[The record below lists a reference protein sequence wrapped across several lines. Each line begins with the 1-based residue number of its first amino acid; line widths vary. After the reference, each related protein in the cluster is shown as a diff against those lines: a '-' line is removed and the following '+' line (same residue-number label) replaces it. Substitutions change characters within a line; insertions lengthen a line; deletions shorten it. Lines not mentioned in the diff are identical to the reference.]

1 MKTDIIEYEVHPASI
16 VLNFEEAKAIIE
28 KEVADYDVV
37 VTEDSVGDAKKL
49 ATALNKRAG
58 EIDQE
63 LKAAIAKASEPLNEV
78 DGQRKELVAICKD
91 GRKRILVQV
100 EKFEDVKRQRAQN
113 LLEAYRSE
121 YWTKLKVKD
130 EFKSA
135 EFDDLVNLSALTKK
149 GNLAASA
156 SSELERRVSADKA
169 KQDQTERRLLEL
181 ENRSYRAGLAA
192 PLSRDHVR
200 PFLFADDETYDRELE
215 RIFKAEAEREKIAT
229 ERERQRRERE
239 AASAPRAPV
248 DTTPAQ
254 TAQES
259 AQAGPAT
266 DAPAQPARQVSGDH
280 APHQMRA
287 PDAPENAGFVK
298 WRVVVTFEVATAD
311 SVTADKVCEA
321 ALKRIQGAGITTT
334 ADIRA
339 VGSNEDAAVLRPGA
353 RR

>member
-1 MKTDIIEYEVHPASI
+1 MTTDIIEYEVHPASI
-16 VLNFEEAKAIIE
+16 VLNFEEAKALIE

-37 VTEDSVGDAKKL
+37 VTEDSVADAKKL

-63 LKAAIAKASEPLNEV
+63 LKAAIAKASAPLTEV

-91 GRKRILVQV
+91 GRQRILVQV
-100 EKFEDVKRQRAQN
+100 EKFENVKRQRAHN
-113 LLEAYRSE
+113 LLEAHRQE

-135 EFDDLVNLSALTKK
+135 EFDDLVNLSAITKK

-156 SSELERRVSADKA
+156 RSELEKRVQSDKA

-200 PFLFADDETYDRELE
+200 PFLFADDETYERELE
-215 RIFKAEAEREKIAT
+215 RIFKAEAEREKVAT

-239 AASAPRAPV
+239 AASAPRQEPAA
-248 DTTPAQ
+248 TPPETDQ
-254 TAQES
+254 KPTGF
-259 AQAGPAT
+259 GPGT
-266 DAPAQPARQVSGDH
+266 NAPASTAAPVSGDH
-280 APHQMRA
+280 APPQMRA
-287 PDAPENAGFVK
+287 PDAPESPGFVK
-298 WRVVVTFEVATAD
+298 WRVVVTFEVETAD

-321 ALKRIQGAGITTT
+321 AHKRMAGAGITTAT
-334 ADIRA
+334 DIRA
-339 VGSNEDAAVLRPGA
+339 IGSNEDAAVLRPGF